1 MKFIWAFLE
10 TLLGVS
16 ITVGVILIIV
26 VAETTQII
34 KPQYAT
40 QFSAY
45 FVVSVCLAAFIA
57 IGISL
62 AICGIRR
69 VSS

>member
-16 ITVGVILIIV
+16 ITGGVILIMV

-34 KPQYAT
+34 DPQYAT
-40 QFSAY
+40 RFSAY
-45 FVVSVCLAAFIA
+45 FVVSVFLAAFIA
-57 IGISL
+57 IGIL
-62 AICGIRR
+62 LVVNGIKRGNK
-69 VSS
+69 